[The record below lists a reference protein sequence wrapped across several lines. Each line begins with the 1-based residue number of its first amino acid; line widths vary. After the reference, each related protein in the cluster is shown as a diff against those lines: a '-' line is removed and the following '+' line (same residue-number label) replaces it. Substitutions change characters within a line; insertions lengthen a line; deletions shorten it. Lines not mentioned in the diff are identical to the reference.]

1 MKKILLS
8 VLGLIFLT
16 SSINAQQAQSYS
28 GLKSYDTYGGSVGG
42 NEQYTFLVDDRGQ
55 TLIHGKY
62 TYSGVNHYE
71 TNTEKIDVKYSM
83 ALNCKNGFLDG
94 NLTINGNY
102 TAETYRWTEGWVKS
116 FATTK
121 LSGVFKEGKP
131 NGLFSITYQDEMKGA
146 ASATLKNGKYIG
158 AYSFQGYVTK
168 SSGYYD
174 HKYWYVMKGQLTDDG
189 KLTGKWV
196 YDTQLET
203 YNYTFNNDVLI
214 SETHGKHTTPPR
226 IQEIA
231 KKLANKQITREE
243 VLAQGFS
250 LQECSIPLNYVVS
263 RYILN
268 DEFNL
273 RELGAKYDFSDYV
286 EKKYTR
292 IVELNTVSKAGFDLL
307 KDNFEKFSK
316 VDAYYAYDEYYGEA
330 IEMCRFEMNYDKE
343 YDAYYLTCD
352 EDFTKQYGTKVTGD
366 RFEDAKIYLTSSQTK
381 EWLTLLENRAL
392 KKIVGFAVFI
402 NDYGFPELS
411 EAYNHYINNTLI
423 DWLWTKMTTYTD
435 YSSHIAEHLSYVINA
450 IETNAIET
458 NYKSFKFTED
468 RKYICPTSSNYYQHA
483 ITNGVDTLK
492 EILPQVNEVHLM
504 KEEYDSINKI
514 IDEKLRAL
522 TNSSSWYYNLQRR
535 NENFLIQKQHQDKV
549 YGIIN
554 GIITT
559 LDTIQL
565 VNTAITPLLSS
576 YTQIEQIYQQK
587 FKKATSKS
595 EEIKD
600 LRSLQN
606 KYTTLQN
613 ILKDIL
619 LTKEYINLRDSLN
632 TLNEVVMDKLPAN
645 AQKEYIKI
653 YKKCE
658 DIAYY
663 KEETFIT
670 QFADL
675 FDAQNGYIQW
685 SAKYIKA
692 QEQDSL
698 LKEQFTT
705 YEDLANRISQMY
717 QINDSP
723 IIQNHLE
730 AESECYKLDSLLHI
744 QEQMSE
750 YIANRK
756 LVEQLHAEIT
766 TICSS
771 YKGCAKAYKT
781 LSKTY
786 PMTWIPE
793 KDNNIYIKDVL
804 SMLQEIKSALTDQEN
819 LQQLDKSL
827 KKAKT
832 LDDIKSLFRIS
843 K

>member
-16 SSINAQQAQSYS
+16 SPINAQQAQSYS
-28 GLKSYDTYGGSVGG
+28 GLKSYDTYAGFVGG
-42 NEQYTFLVDDRGQ
+42 NEEYTFIVDDRGQ

-71 TNTEKIDVKYSM
+71 TNTDKIDVKYSM
-83 ALNCKNGFLDG
+83 ALNCKNGFLDE

-102 TAETYRWTEGWVKS
+102 TAETYKWREGWVKS

-168 SSGYYD
+168 SSGPYD

-203 YNYTFNNDVLI
+203 YNYTFINDVLI

-231 KKLANKQITREE
+231 KKLANKQITRED

-316 VDAYYAYDEYYGEA
+316 VDAYYAYDEYYREA

-343 YDAYYLTCD
+343 YDAYYLKCNK
-352 EDFTKQYGTKVTGD
+352 DFTKQYGTKVTGD
-366 RFEDAKIYLTSSQTK
+366 RYEDAKIYLTFSQAK

-392 KKIVGFAVFI
+392 KNIVGFAVFI

-411 EAYNHYINNTLI
+411 EAYNHYINNTLT
-423 DWLWTKMTTYTD
+423 DWLWTQMMTYTD
-435 YSSHIAEHLSYVINA
+435 YSSHIAGHLSSVINA

-468 RKYICPTSSNYYQHA
+468 RKYICPTSRNYYQHA

-492 EILPQVNEVHLM
+492 EILPQVNEVYLM

-535 NENFLIQKQHQDKV
+535 NENFLIQKQHQDLV
-549 YGIIN
+549 YD
-554 GIITT
+554 IITT

-565 VNTAITPLLSS
+565 FNTTVSSLLSS
-576 YTQIEQIYQQK
+576 YTQIDKIYQ
-587 FKKATSKS
+587 KKVKEATFVV
-595 EEIKD
+595 EETENWET
-600 LRSLQN
+600 LQN
-606 KYTTLQN
+606 KCNTLQN
-613 ILKDIL
+613 ILEYIV
-619 LTKEYINLRDSLN
+619 LTKEYISLRDSLN
-632 TLNEVVMDKLPAN
+632 TLNEMVMDKLPAN
-645 AQKEYIKI
+645 AQKEYVKI

-658 DIAYY
+658 DVTYY

-685 SAKYIKA
+685 SDKYIKA
-692 QEQDSL
+692 QEQDNL
-698 LKEQFTT
+698 LKEQFAT
-705 YEDLANRISQMY
+705 YKDLAKLISQMY
-717 QINDSP
+717 QINDAP

-730 AESECYKLDSLLHI
+730 AENECNKLDSIMHI
-744 QEQMSE
+744 QGQMSE

-756 LVEQLHAEIT
+756 LVEQLHAEII

-781 LSKTY
+781 FSKNY
-786 PMTWIPE
+786 PVIWNTE
-793 KDNNIYIKDVL
+793 KDNNKYIKDVL
-804 SMLQEIKSALTDQEN
+804 SMLQEIKSTLTDQEN
-819 LQQLDKSL
+819 LPQIDNAL

-832 LDDIKSLFRIS
+832 LDEIKSLFRIS

>member
-16 SSINAQQAQSYS
+16 SPINAQQAQSYS

-42 NEQYTFLVDDRGQ
+42 NEEYTFIVNDRGQ

-71 TNTEKIDVKYSM
+71 TNTDKIDVKYSM

-102 TAETYRWTEGWVKS
+102 TAETYKWREGWVKS

-168 SSGYYD
+168 SSGSYD

-203 YNYTFNNDVLI
+203 YNYTFINDVLI

-307 KDNFEKFSK
+307 KDAADKPK
-316 VDAYYAYDEYYGEA
+316 RYAYFAYSEHYEEV

-366 RFEDAKIYLTSSQTK
+366 RFEDAKIYLTSSQAK

-392 KKIVGFAVFI
+392 KNIVDFTVFLD
-402 NDYGFPELS
+402 DYGYHYGRDIL
-411 EAYNHYINNTLI
+411 EAYNHYINNTLT
-423 DWLWTKMTTYTD
+423 DWLYTQYTP
-435 YSSHIAEHLSYVINA
+435 YSLRNLKERISNAINA
-450 IETNAIET
+450 IETNALENIG
-458 NYKSFKFTED
+458 FKLTED
-468 RKYICPTSSNYYQHA
+468 QKYIYDISSHYYQHA
-483 ITNGVDTLK
+483 IINGVDTLN
-492 EILPQVNEVHLM
+492 EILPQVNEVYLM

-522 TNSSSWYYNLQRR
+522 TNSSYWYYDLQRR
-535 NENFLIQKQHQDKV
+535 NENFLIQKQHQDIV
-549 YGIIN
+549 YN
-554 GIITT
+554 IITT
-559 LDTIQL
+559 LDSIQL
-565 VNTAITPLLSS
+565 FNTTISSLLSS
-576 YTQIEQIYQQK
+576 YTQIEKIYQ
-587 FKKATSKS
+587 KKVKEAILVV
-595 EEIKD
+595 EETENWET
-600 LRSLQN
+600 LQN
-606 KYTTLQN
+606 KCNTLQN
-613 ILKDIL
+613 ILEDVV
-619 LTKEYINLRDSLN
+619 LTKEYISLRDSLN
-632 TLNEVVMDKLPAN
+632 TLNEMVMDKLPAN
-645 AQKEYIKI
+645 AKKEYIKI

-685 SAKYIKA
+685 SDKYIKA
-692 QEQDSL
+692 QEQDNL
-698 LKEQFTT
+698 LKEQFAT
-705 YEDLANRISQMY
+705 YKDLAKLISQMY
-717 QINDSP
+717 QINDAP

-730 AESECYKLDSLLHI
+730 AENECNKLDSIMHI
-744 QEQMSE
+744 QGQMSE

-756 LVEQLHAEIT
+756 LVEKLHAEIT
-766 TICSS
+766 TTCSS

-781 LSKTY
+781 FSKNY
-786 PMTWIPE
+786 PVIWNTE
-793 KDNNIYIKDVL
+793 KDNNKYIKDVL
-804 SMLQEIKSALTDQEN
+804 SMLQEIKSTLTDQEN
-819 LQQLDKSL
+819 LPQIDNAL

-832 LDDIKSLFRIS
+832 LDEIKSLFRIS

>member
-16 SSINAQQAQSYS
+16 SPINAQQAQSYS

-71 TNTEKIDVKYSM
+71 TNTDKIDVKYSM

-102 TAETYRWTEGWVKS
+102 TAETYKWREGWVKS

-203 YNYTFNNDVLI
+203 YNYTFINDVLI

-268 DEFNL
+268 NEFNL

-292 IVELNTVSKAGFDLL
+292 IVELNIVSKAGFDLL
-307 KDNFEKFSK
+307 KDNLEKFSK
-316 VDAYYAYDEYYGEA
+316 VNAYYAYDEYYGEA

-343 YDAYYLTCD
+343 YDAYYLKCD
-352 EDFTKQYGTKVTGD
+352 KDFTKQYGTKVTGD
-366 RFEDAKIYLTSSQTK
+366 RYEDAKIYLTSSQAK
-381 EWLTLLENRAL
+381 EWLTLLENHAL
-392 KKIVGFAVFI
+392 KNIVDFTVFLD
-402 NDYGFPELS
+402 DYGYHYGRDIL
-411 EAYNHYINNTLI
+411 EAYNHYINNTLTE
-423 DWLWTKMTTYTD
+423 WLYTKNSLEYLKEQI
-435 YSSHIAEHLSYVINA
+435 SNAINA
-450 IETNAIET
+450 IETNAIE
-458 NYKSFKFTED
+458 NIGFKLTED
-468 RKYICPTSSNYYQHA
+468 QKYIYDISNKYYQHA

-492 EILPQVNEVHLM
+492 EILPQVNEVYLM

-522 TNSSSWYYNLQRR
+522 TNSSYWYYDLQGR
-535 NENFLIQKQHQDKV
+535 NENFLIQKQHQDIV
-549 YGIIN
+549 YN
-554 GIITT
+554 IITT
-559 LDTIQL
+559 LDSIQL
-565 VNTAITPLLSS
+565 FNTTISSLLSS
-576 YTQIEQIYQQK
+576 YTQIDKIYQ
-587 FKKATSKS
+587 KKVKEATFVV
-595 EEIKD
+595 EETENWET
-600 LRSLQN
+600 LQN
-606 KYTTLQN
+606 KCNTLQN
-613 ILKDIL
+613 ILEDIV
-619 LTKEYINLRDSLN
+619 LTKEYISLRDSLN
-632 TLNEVVMDKLPAN
+632 TLNEMVMDKLPAN
-645 AQKEYIKI
+645 AQKEYVKI

-658 DIAYY
+658 DVTYY

-685 SAKYIKA
+685 SDKYIKA
-692 QEQDSL
+692 QEQDNL
-698 LKEQFTT
+698 LKEQFAT
-705 YEDLANRISQMY
+705 YKDLAKIVTNMY
-717 QINDSP
+717 QINDAP

-730 AESECYKLDSLLHI
+730 AENECNKLDSIMHI
-744 QEQMSE
+744 QGQMSE

-756 LVEQLHAEIT
+756 LVEKLHAEIT

-804 SMLQEIKSALTDQEN
+804 SMLQEIKSTLTDQEN

-827 KKAKT
+827 KTAKT

>member
-174 HKYWYVMKGQLTDDG
+174 QKYWYVMKGQLTDDG

-203 YNYTFNNDVLI
+203 YNFTFINDVLI

-250 LQECSIPLNYVVS
+250 LQECSIPLNYVIS

-273 RELGAKYDFSDYV
+273 HEIGAKYDFSDYA
-286 EKKYTR
+286 EKKYTK

-307 KDNFEKFSK
+307 KNAIDKS
-316 VDAYYAYDEYYGEA
+316 YAYFAYSEHYEEV

-366 RFEDAKIYLTSSQTK
+366 RFEDAKIYLTSSQAK

-392 KKIVGFAVFI
+392 KNIVDFTVFL
-402 NDYGFPELS
+402 NDYGYHYGRNIL
-411 EAYNHYINNTLI
+411 EAYNHYINNTLTE
-423 DWLWTKMTTYTD
+423 WLYTNN
-435 YSSHIAEHLSYVINA
+435 SLESLKERISNAINA
-450 IETNAIET
+450 IETNAIE
-458 NYKSFKFTED
+458 NIGFKLTED
-468 RKYICPTSSNYYQHA
+468 QKYIFSTSSNYYQHA
-483 ITNGVDTLK
+483 IINGVDTLK
-492 EILPQVNEVHLM
+492 EILPQVNEVYLM

-522 TNSSSWYYNLQRR
+522 TSSSSWYYNLQRR
-535 NENFLIQKQHQDKV
+535 NENFLIQKQQQDKV

-565 VNTAITPLLSS
+565 VNTAIAPLLSS
-576 YTQIEQIYQQK
+576 YTQIYPLYQQK
-587 FKKATSKS
+587 FTKATSKF
-595 EEIKD
+595 EEIED
-600 LRSLQN
+600 LWTLQN

-613 ILKDIL
+613 VLKDIL

-632 TLNEVVMDKLPAN
+632 TLNEMVMDKLPAN

-663 KEETFIT
+663 KEATFIT

-675 FDAQNGYIQW
+675 FDAHNGYIQW
-685 SAKYIKA
+685 SDKYIKA
-692 QEQDSL
+692 QEQDNL
-698 LKEQFTT
+698 LKEQFAT
-705 YEDLANRISQMY
+705 YEDLANLISQMY
-717 QINDSP
+717 QINDAP

-730 AESECYKLDSLLHI
+730 AESECNKLDSIMHI
-744 QEQMSE
+744 QGQMSE

>member
-8 VLGLIFLT
+8 SLGLIFLT
-16 SSINAQQAQSYS
+16 LSINAQQAQSYS

-42 NEQYTFLVDDRGQ
+42 NEEYTFIVNDRGQ

-71 TNTEKIDVKYSM
+71 TNTDKVDVKYSM

-102 TAETYRWTEGWVKS
+102 TAETYKWREGWVKS

-168 SSGYYD
+168 SSGPYD

-196 YDTQLET
+196 YDTHLET
-203 YNYTFNNDVLI
+203 YNYTFINDVLI

-231 KKLANKQITREE
+231 KKLANKQITRED

-292 IVELNTVSKAGFDLL
+292 IVELNTVSKAGFELL
-307 KDNFEKFSK
+307 KDAADKPKSY
-316 VDAYYAYDEYYGEA
+316 AYLVYDEYYRVT

-343 YDAYYLTCD
+343 YDAYYLTCNK
-352 EDFTKQYGTKVTGD
+352 DFTKQYGTKVTGD
-366 RFEDAKIYLTSSQTK
+366 RYEDAKIYLTSSQAK

-392 KKIVGFAVFI
+392 KNIVDFTVFLKY
-402 NDYGFPELS
+402 YGYHYGEEIL
-411 EAYNHYINNTLI
+411 EAYNHYINNTLT
-423 DWLWTKMTTYTD
+423 DWLYTQNSLRNLKED
-435 YSSHIAEHLSYVINA
+435 ISIAINK
-450 IETNAIET
+450 IETNALE
-458 NYKSFKFTED
+458 SMGFKLAED
-468 RKYICPTSSNYYQHA
+468 QKYIYDISRNYYQHA

-492 EILPQVNEVHLM
+492 EILPQVNEVYLM
-504 KEEYDSINKI
+504 KEEYDSIDKI

-522 TNSSSWYYNLQRR
+522 TNSSYWYYNLQRR
-535 NENFLIQKQHQDKV
+535 NENLLIQKQHQDIV
-549 YGIIN
+549 YN
-554 GIITT
+554 IITT
-559 LDTIQL
+559 LDSIQL
-565 VNTAITPLLSS
+565 FNTTISSLLSS
-576 YTQIEQIYQQK
+576 YTQIEKIYQ
-587 FKKATSKS
+587 KKVKEAILVV
-595 EEIKD
+595 EETENWET
-600 LRSLQN
+600 LQN
-606 KYTTLQN
+606 KCNTLQN
-613 ILKDIL
+613 ILEDVV
-619 LTKEYINLRDSLN
+619 LTKEYISLRDSLN
-632 TLNEVVMDKLPAN
+632 TLNEMVMDKLPAN
-645 AQKEYIKI
+645 AKKEYIKI

-685 SAKYIKA
+685 SDKYIKA
-692 QEQDSL
+692 QEQDNL
-698 LKEQFTT
+698 LKEQFAT
-705 YEDLANRISQMY
+705 YKDLAKLISQMY
-717 QINDSP
+717 QINDAP

-730 AESECYKLDSLLHI
+730 AENECNKLDSIMHI
-744 QEQMSE
+744 QGQMSE

-756 LVEQLHAEIT
+756 LVEKLHAEIT

-804 SMLQEIKSALTDQEN
+804 SMLQEIKSTLTDQEN

-827 KKAKT
+827 KKAKK

>member
-16 SSINAQQAQSYS
+16 LPIIAQQAQSYS

-42 NEQYTFLVDDRGQ
+42 NEEYTFIVNDRGQ

-71 TNTEKIDVKYSM
+71 TNTDKIDVKYSM

-102 TAETYRWTEGWVKS
+102 TAETYKWREGWVKS

-203 YNYTFNNDVLI
+203 YNYTFINDVLI

-243 VLAQGFS
+243 VQAQGFS

-273 RELGAKYDFSDYV
+273 HEIGAKYDFSDYID
-286 EKKYTR
+286 KKYTR
-292 IVELNTVSKAGFDLL
+292 IVELNTVSKVGFDLL
-307 KDNFEKFSK
+307 KNAIDKS
-316 VDAYYAYDEYYGEA
+316 YAYFAYSEHYEEV

-366 RFEDAKIYLTSSQTK
+366 RFEDAKIYLTSSQAK

-392 KKIVGFAVFI
+392 KNIVDFTVFLD
-402 NDYGFPELS
+402 DYGYHYGRDIL
-411 EAYNHYINNTLI
+411 EAYNHYINNTLTE
-423 DWLWTKMTTYTD
+423 WLYTKNSLEYLKEQI
-435 YSSHIAEHLSYVINA
+435 SNAINA
-450 IETNAIET
+450 IETNAIE
-458 NYKSFKFTED
+458 NIGFKLTED
-468 RKYICPTSSNYYQHA
+468 QKYIYDISSHYYQHA
-483 ITNGVDTLK
+483 IINGVDTLK
-492 EILPQVNEVHLM
+492 EILPQVNEVYLM

-717 QINDSP
+717 QINDAP

-786 PMTWIPE
+786 PMTWIPK